1 MEDVRVW
8 QSLCDRI
15 GYQFKDRK
23 LLREAFVHPS
33 CLVNAP
39 KGTQSYQRL
48 EFVGD
53 AVIELLAS
61 EELYA
66 RFPDAQEGTLTNY
79 RSQLVNNRRLSE
91 AARRLQLGPYIMFT
105 RKAQHFCDDDYILA
119 CVFEALAGAMFID
132 GGGAWLHI
140 QHLLKSHLLFNIE
153 QVVTGNRE
161 FDPKSW
167 LQSLAQDIF
176 HKTPT
181 YELVSAEGSPHERI
195 YIVNLTI
202 AGVDLGQSQG
212 RSRKE
217 AERAAA
223 LKVLNDTK
231 DLTSNLPFSL
241 LRHRDISSE
250 IEFRRR

>member
-1 MEDVRVW
+1 MENERVW

-23 LLREAFVHPS
+23 LLQQAFVHPS

-39 KGTQSYQRL
+39 RGTQSYQRL

-61 EELYA
+61 EELFA
-66 RFPDAQEGTLTNY
+66 RFPDAQEGALTNY
-79 RSQLVNNRRLSE
+79 RSQLVNNRRLSD
-91 AARRLQLGPYIMFT
+91 AARRLRLGSYVIFT
-105 RKAQHFCDDDYILA
+105 RKAQHFRDDDYVLA

-140 QHLLKSHLLFNIE
+140 QHLFKSHLLFDIE
-153 QVVTGNRE
+153 KVVTGNRE

-167 LQSLAQDIF
+167 LIGLAQDIF
-176 HKTPT
+176 HKPPV
-181 YELVSAEGSPHERI
+181 YELVSVGGVPHDRT
-195 YIVNLTI
+195 YTVKLTI
-202 AGVDLGQSQG
+202 AGIELGQSEG

-217 AERAAA
+217 AERSVA

-241 LRHRDISSE
+241 LRDRDISSE